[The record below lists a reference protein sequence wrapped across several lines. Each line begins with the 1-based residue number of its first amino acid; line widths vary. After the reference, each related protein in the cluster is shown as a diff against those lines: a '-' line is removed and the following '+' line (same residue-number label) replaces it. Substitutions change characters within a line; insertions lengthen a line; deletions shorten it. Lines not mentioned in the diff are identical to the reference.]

1 MKLIFSRKA
10 QTSIELIFLAGIII
24 VFSAT
29 ITSLFIASSTSTNA
43 MAFIKTAT
51 INALSNESFNFFIRR
66 IDFFYEENNPNNP
79 QFVVLIEGES
89 SFTPPQEICDNFN
102 SIRDFVH
109 TNYYSKATITF
120 KYNNS
125 DICSQQPT

>member
-29 ITSLFIASSTSTNA
+29 ITSLFIASNTSTNA

-66 IDFFYEENNPNNP
+66 IDFFYEGNNPE
-79 QFVVLIEGES
+79 FVVLIEGEQS
-89 SFTPPQEICDNFN
+89 SFTPPQEICSNFN
-102 SIRDFVH
+102 SIRNFVKN
-109 TNYYSKATITF
+109 NYYSNVIISF
-120 KYNNS
+120 KYNNQE
-125 DICSQQPT
+125 IC